1 MKSDHN
7 GTTESRPSAER
18 IGRYAPAPDL
28 LQERVVLVTGASD
41 GIGKAVAKAYA
52 AHGATVVLLS
62 RNIKGLEQVYDEIEA
77 AGHPQPALYPM
88 NLEGAAPHDYD
99 DLAARL
105 QMEFGRLDGLLNNAG
120 WVSGLTPLRQY
131 DIERW
136 IQVMTVN
143 LHAPFL
149 LSQACLPL
157 LDLAPDPSI
166 VFSTHGCTKAYWG
179 AYGVAK
185 AGLEG
190 LIKILASECSGDR
203 PVRVNG
209 VDSGPVRTK
218 LRQYNYPGEDPYTL
232 PAPEE
237 VTAPYLYFM
246 GPDSRGIT
254 AQNFLLTSVNK

>member
-1 MKSDHN
+1 MNDDKKSTSEL
-7 GTTESRPSAER
+7 GLSADE
-18 IGRYAPAPDL
+18 ISHYTPASDL
-28 LQERVVLVTGASD
+28 LRERVILVTGASD
-41 GIGKAVAKAYA
+41 GIGKAVARAYA

-105 QMEFGRLDGLLNNAG
+105 QTEFGRLDGLLNNAG

-157 LDLAPDPSI
+157 LDCAPDPSI
-166 VFSTHGCTKAYWG
+166 VFSTHRCVKAYWG

-190 LIKILASECSGDR
+190 LMKILASECSGDR

-218 LRQYNYPGEDPYTL
+218 SRQQNYPGEDPYTL
-232 PAPEE
+232 PAPED
-237 VTAPYLYFM
+237 VTAPYLYYM
-246 GPDSRGIT
+246 GPDSRGVT
-254 AQNFLLTSVNK
+254 GQNFSLTPA